1 MLLKKGLAA
10 LRTDLCALKSC
21 SSSVTR
27 VASEKWPLDQS
38 WVNVV
43 EIADLKLV
51 QAAIFLN
58 SEVSEIHTCIE
69 MV

>member
-10 LRTDLCALKSC
+10 LRTDLCALKIC

-43 EIADLKLV
+43 EIADL
-51 QAAIFLN
+51 AREE
-58 SEVSEIHTCIE
+58 S
-69 MV
+69 